1 MSNFSTLFG
10 QHKHDIPAALWD
22 LLQELST
29 GNADRD
35 FVAKTITAALTGN
48 VTGGL
53 TGTHTGAAAITGLVL
68 TPATMTVS
76 DAVPASSFVKFNS
89 VTPAIAATIV
99 PTAGQFLIISQQD
112 AGTAGHTLTTAGT
125 FDGTNNTATFN
136 AAGESLVLFAIS
148 STRWLILLNEGS
160 VALTAVP

>member
-1 MSNFSTLFG
+1 MSNFS
-10 QHKHDIPAALWD
+10 D
-22 LLQELST
+22 LLGKYRHRLDPALVELLLELST

-35 FVAKTITAALTGN
+35 LVAKVVTAALTGN
-48 VTGGL
+48 VTGAL

-68 TPATMTVS
+68 TPATMTAS
-76 DAVPASSFVKFNS
+76 DAVPASSFVKLNS
-89 VTPAIAATIV
+89 TTPAIAATV
-99 PTAGQFLIISQQD
+99 APTAGQFLIISQQD

-136 AAGESLVLFAIS
+136 APGESLVLFAIS

-160 VALTAVP
+160 VALTSVP